1 MKLLLATSN
10 QDKRKELKTLLEGIE
25 VEIIY
30 PEELGDV
37 PNIDEDGVDLEENAI
52 KKSKIY
58 ALWSNLPSLADDTGL
73 EVDVLNG
80 KPGVRS
86 ARYAGEKATYEENVD
101 KLLSNL
107 VSYSG
112 DNREA
117 KFKSVLSIFFP
128 KEDIYHI
135 FYGVCK
141 GKIITKRRGS
151 NGFGYDPVFLP
162 DGSFFTF
169 AQMSMEEKNKFS
181 HRGKAFMNFL
191 NWIKNIDLNV
201 YDY

>member
-10 QDKRKELKTLLEGIE
+10 QDKRKELKILLEDTE

-30 PEELGDV
+30 PEELGEM
-37 PNIDEDGVDLEENAI
+37 PNIDEDGVSLEENAI
-52 KKSKIY
+52 KKSRIC

-73 EVDVLNG
+73 EVDILNG

-107 VSYSG
+107 VNYSE
-112 DNREA
+112 DNRKA
-117 KFKSVLSIFFP
+117 KFKSVLSIYFP
-128 KEDIYHI
+128 KEDVYYL

-141 GKIITKRRGS
+141 GKIIYKRRGS

-162 DGSFFTF
+162 DGSLYTF